1 MDEPEHD
8 ETSMRAPGEGL
19 DPSGL
24 VTIKL
29 ESCHSTWH
37 FQPVRM
43 RFRREL
49 KGPGLS
55 GVRTGWRPYYGLR
68 FEDSY
73 DRFTVFLN
81 DHGTRRLVSWC
92 HPPGEDGCT
101 QCAGMSTGDLS
112 LDNLLQLAQ

>member
-1 MDEPEHD
+1 MEHPEHD
-8 ETSMRAPGEGL
+8 ETSMRAPGDGP

-29 ESCHSTWH
+29 ESCHGTWH

-49 KGPGLS
+49 EGPGLS
-55 GVRTGWRPYYGLR
+55 RVRTGWRPYYGLR

-81 DHGTRRLVSWC
+81 GRGTKRLVSWC
-92 HPPGEDGCT
+92 HPPGEVGCARCSDT
-101 QCAGMSTGDLS
+101 PMAVLS
-112 LDNLLQLAQ
+112 LGNLLQPVH